1 MAPGSRLKSLPPNF
15 QTGLDLLERGYALS
29 RDNGSPAPG
38 PALPGAAAPPA
49 LAVLVLDLFR
59 RLEDEKI
66 DWVLVGGEAVNLY
79 RKQPRATVDVDLVVR
94 QKHIRKAKKVLAEMC
109 GAVKESEVHLKAV
122 LSPQPRELT
131 VDVIKSQAHELF
143 EATLDRRTLVEG
155 IWAPPIEALLAL
167 KYLSAVSPWR
177 PLGDKH
183 QDASDFIKAYK
194 DCRAH
199 VNRGLLI
206 ELASRAH
213 QNARVEFPVFLD
225 AVEKDGPITL

>member
-1 MAPGSRLKSLPPNF
+1 MAPGPRLESLPSNF

-29 RDNGSPAPG
+29 RGNGSPAPG
-38 PALPGAAAPPA
+38 PVLPGTAAPPA
-49 LAVLVLDLFR
+49 LAALVLELFR

-122 LSPQPRELT
+122 LSTATELT

-143 EATLDRRTLVEG
+143 EATLDRDPGRG
-155 IWAPPIEALLAL
+155 IWAPPIEALLARTSRRSRPGGR
-167 KYLSAVSPWR
+167 SATSTR
-177 PLGDKH
+177 T
-183 QDASDFIKAYK
+183 QATS
-194 DCRAH
+194 
-199 VNRGLLI
+199 
-206 ELASRAH
+206 SR
-213 QNARVEFPVFLD
+213 RTRTV
-225 AVEKDGPITL
+225 GRT